1 MSHEAA
7 GEQPWG
13 AQLGIPRAD
22 LDWNAGSLISWL
34 CVFGKATYS
43 LYNWLVP
50 KIGIIIESTTYRFR
64 MNEMTQ
70 TRVWLQESLHSG
82 SNIAWGLL
90 FLRGQGR
97 LYQQGGVGSDFRLG
111 RKQQEGN
118 GREVGDGE

>member
-1 MSHEAA
+1 
-7 GEQPWG
+7 
-13 AQLGIPRAD
+13 
-22 LDWNAGSLISWL
+22 
-34 CVFGKATYS
+34 
-43 LYNWLVP
+43 
-50 KIGIIIESTTYRFR
+50 
-64 MNEMTQ
+64 MTQ

-97 LYQQGGVGSDFRLG
+97 LYQQGGVGSDLRLG